1 MQNSCTNFEEFN
13 DFIQVQVQI
22 LETLDGVVKVI
33 SELNDLFLRQVF
45 FDSLEHYFCI
55 LVVLELL
62 FVCDDARVE
71 ELEVFIFIN
80 L

>member
-55 LVVLELL
+55 LVVLEFL
-62 FVCDDARVE
+62 FVCDYAGVE